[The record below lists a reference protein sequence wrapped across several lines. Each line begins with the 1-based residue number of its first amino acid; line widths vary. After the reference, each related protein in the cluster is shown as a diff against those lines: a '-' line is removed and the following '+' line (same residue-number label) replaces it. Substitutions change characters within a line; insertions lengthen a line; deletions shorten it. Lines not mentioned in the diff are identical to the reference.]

1 VSFSNYISNGKACV
15 DPIDCS
21 TLAVSVTKIEDTCP
35 NKPVIFTAIVS
46 GGIPP
51 FQYDWSFGEDTDLD
65 TLINTMNIVDVGQQQ
80 LTVTDVN
87 GCSVTEVFIVEEQ
100 PSPIITQADFDY
112 TLTTDSILLTNL
124 SKGAIINTQWTT
136 STPELIVDNKV
147 ALPPPGL

>member
-1 VSFSNYISNGKACV
+1 
-15 DPIDCS
+15 
-21 TLAVSVTKIEDTCP
+21 
-35 NKPVIFTAIVS
+35 
-46 GGIPP
+46 
-51 FQYDWSFGEDTDLD
+51 
-65 TLINTMNIVDVGQQQ
+65 MNIVDVGQQQ

-147 ALPPPGL
+147 ALPPPGLYEICLIVNDLCGQTFSSCKTLLVPVPEICPTNIVQK